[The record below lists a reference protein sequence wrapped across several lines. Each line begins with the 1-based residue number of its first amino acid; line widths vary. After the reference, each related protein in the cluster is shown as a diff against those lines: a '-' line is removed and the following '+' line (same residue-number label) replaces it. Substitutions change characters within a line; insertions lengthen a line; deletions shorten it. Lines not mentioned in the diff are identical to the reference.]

1 MLNDLSPIGLVAV
14 GALVLIAAVLLA
26 TGISRWTDW
35 RPAGPIA
42 LIAAAPLVPRI
53 PLLFSLSLDDLTP
66 LVGLGMLTL
75 QLPLPRFTGD
85 RILRVVAA
93 AVAVATLARI
103 GSAVV
108 NGGDVDGSIVMLVKA
123 IARPAL
129 LVGIVVYAAIA
140 MPASLRRN
148 FVAYVVAVVG
158 TIEALFGL
166 VAFAFPLPGGA
177 GIEAAR
183 RLTTLYGVCPGRIS
197 GTLALSPNHVGVVFV
212 VTLAFTVG
220 LAVTHRGRQ
229 RWGWGLAIALQLAA
243 LVLTFTR
250 SSIILG
256 VVLLILLLVYYRK
269 LILLVAIGSVASAIV
284 FGALSMGCTSPS
296 GGHGL
301 PTNPAS
307 LIGGRFGDSNDR
319 LALWYAAG
327 HMMIDHPVF
336 GVGLG
341 KMDATLHAQSDRYS
355 HTPFG
360 PATNSAHNTILLAGA
375 ETGVLGALAAVFI
388 NGGLALAALRTALR
402 GRRLHEPLLMVA
414 AFAIAGYL
422 VQGMVNNLF
431 EVGAT
436 SALFALTIGAF
447 AVLHPV
453 GAEDSDSPPNTT
465 PDPLP
470 ASS

>member
-1 MLNDLSPIGLVAV
+1 MLNDLSPIGLVAI
-14 GALVLIAAVLLA
+14 GAIVLVAAVLLA

-158 TIEALFGL
+158 TIEAVFGL

-220 LAVTHRGRQ
+220 LAVTHRGWQ
-229 RWGWGLAIALQLAA
+229 RWG
-243 LVLTFTR
+243 
-250 SSIILG
+250 
-256 VVLLILLLVYYRK
+256 
-269 LILLVAIGSVASAIV
+269 
-284 FGALSMGCTSPS
+284 
-296 GGHGL
+296 
-301 PTNPAS
+301 
-307 LIGGRFGDSNDR
+307 
-319 LALWYAAG
+319 
-327 HMMIDHPVF
+327 
-336 GVGLG
+336 
-341 KMDATLHAQSDRYS
+341 
-355 HTPFG
+355 
-360 PATNSAHNTILLAGA
+360 
-375 ETGVLGALAAVFI
+375 
-388 NGGLALAALRTALR
+388 
-402 GRRLHEPLLMVA
+402 
-414 AFAIAGYL
+414 
-422 VQGMVNNLF
+422 
-431 EVGAT
+431 
-436 SALFALTIGAF
+436 
-447 AVLHPV
+447 
-453 GAEDSDSPPNTT
+453 
-465 PDPLP
+465 
-470 ASS
+470 